1 MLRVRG
7 AVMVGV
13 VLVIALSGGCTSGG
27 EPSLDPIADFPE
39 RIAPIVDTETGEVA
53 RGSFRF
59 TPSFFDDNNLLDV
72 VEHARVACYRA
83 NGYEGDQMRWRPAQE
98 VMKNHSYVGVWRV
111 EDAEQFAFTTP
122 TSPADM
128 LLNGVENSVMSDAD
142 RAAAQSEVESLSER
156 LAATKNARK
165 TEAFKVADEACA
177 KDPEVVKWQKLVDG
191 GAAAYRGPWDEDF
204 RQAELRAFED
214 PRMDAIE
221 DDFASCLEASGL
233 QGVDPQTRGYDNK
246 LGVEGAEYAI
256 NEQQITL
263 ALIAVECKATIDAAN
278 RMMDLVAEYEA
289 PVYLK
294 YQAELDDRAAEVAEQ
309 RAAVA
314 DYWAHHSS

>member
-1 MLRVRG
+1 MVG
-7 AVMVGV
+7 AVLV
-13 VLVIALSGGCTSGG
+13 VALSGGCAGG
-27 EPSLDPIADFPE
+27 DGETSLDPIADFPE
-39 RIAPIVDTETGEVA
+39 AIAPIIDPETGEVA
-53 RGSFRF
+53 RGSSRF
-59 TPSFFDDNNLLDV
+59 SGSFFDENNLANV
-72 VEHARVACYRA
+72 AEHARVACYRA

-142 RAAAQSEVESLSER
+142 RAAAQAEVDSLSER
-156 LAATKNARK
+156 LAATTSAEK
-165 TEAFKVADEACA
+165 TEAFKVADAACA
-177 KDPEVVKWQKLVDG
+177 KDPGVAKWQKLVDG
-191 GAAAYRGPWDEDF
+191 QGAANAGPWWEDF

-214 PRMDAIE
+214 PRMTAIE

-233 QGVDPQTRGYDNK
+233 RGVDPQTRGYDSK
-246 LGVEGAEYAI
+246 FGVEGAEYAI
-256 NEQQITL
+256 DEQQITL
-263 ALIAVECKATIDAAN
+263 ALAAVECKATIDAVD
-278 RMMDLVAEYEA
+278 RMMNLVAEYEA

-294 YQAELDDRAAEVAEQ
+294 YQAELDDRASEVAEQ

-314 DYWAHHSS
+314 DYWAHHAS